1 MRDHVL
7 LQAIARVNRPYESED
22 GQRKTTGLIL
32 DFVGIFEDLERA
44 LAFDSQDVSGVV
56 QGIEVLK
63 ARFQELMEEARAQH
77 LTLVAGK
84 GAMKP

>member
-1 MRDHVL
+1 VL

-32 DFVGIFEDLERA
+32 DFVGIFESLERA

-56 QGIEVLK
+56 EGINVLQERFTTLIAQG
-63 ARFQELMEEARAQH
+63 RAEY
-77 LTLVAGK
+77 LAKVRTDAV
-84 GAMKP
+84 